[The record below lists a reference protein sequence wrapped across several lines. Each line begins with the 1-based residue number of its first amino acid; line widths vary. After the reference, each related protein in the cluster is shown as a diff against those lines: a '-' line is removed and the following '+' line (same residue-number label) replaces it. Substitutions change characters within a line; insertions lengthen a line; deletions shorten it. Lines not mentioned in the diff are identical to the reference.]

1 MIDKLIKEFP
11 RAFVLS
17 LSIFL
22 ILLLVRYLIGDAIVL
37 GNSFW
42 IYFGYTM
49 LYGLSLYYANA
60 AVFIYLDSVYKDNRF
75 TINRLI
81 VGFVSTFCITLFVVF
96 L

>member
-1 MIDKLIKEFP
+1 MFTKLVKEFP

-22 ILLLVRYLIGDAIVL
+22 VLLLVRYLIGDVIVL

-81 VGFVSTFCITLFVVF
+81 VVLIESSKVNY
-96 L
+96 